1 MPSPAV
7 TAWLQLLI
15 AGSSYTVLLFTQ
27 SDSVKLRFCDVPS
40 YGHGVIRKF
49 VNNTSK
55 MKRLAARDFEDILQV
70 CFTDSIVNM
79 RHLHLSECV
88 MPVFEGLFPCDHDG
102 IIQTLL
108 YRFAQW
114 HALAKLRLHSE
125 TTLTFLDETFKRL
138 SHQLWKFRDFTCAAF
153 TTVELPKEKAT
164 RKRKAARERLGVN
177 NANDGSGSRKGKKF
191 NMNTYK
197 FHAMGD
203 YLHSIRLFGTTDSF
217 TSQIVRES
225 LLYVHNSV

>member
-15 AGSSYTVLLFTQ
+15 AGSSYTVLLSTQ
-27 SDSVKLRFCDVPS
+27 SDSVKLRFRDVPL
-40 YGHGVIRKF
+40 YGHGVIHKF
-49 VNNTSK
+49 ANNTSE

-70 CFTDSIVNM
+70 CFTDSIVDM
-79 RHLHLSECV
+79 HHLHLSECA
-88 MPVFEGLFPCDHDG
+88 MLVFEGLFPCDHDG

-114 HALAKLRLHSE
+114 HALAKLKLHSE
-125 TTLTFLDETFKRL
+125 TTLTFLDETFQRL
-138 SHQLWKFRDFTCAAF
+138 SRQLQKFRDFTCAAF
-153 TTVELPKEKAT
+153 TTVELPEE
-164 RKRKAARERLGVN
+164 KAARERSGVN
-177 NANDGSGSRKGKKF
+177 NTNDGSGSQKGKKF
-191 NMNTYK
+191 NMNTYE

-203 YLHSIRLFGTTDSF
+203 YLHSIQLFGTTDSF
-217 TSQIVRES
+217 TSQIVHES